1 MIGSWN
7 DDGAGFDSHDDVPAP
22 KASEHR
28 PWCKTKEVEYR
39 LCNCFPFNDP
49 DHCNPDKGGNDYSG
63 NGNGGRF

>member
-39 LCNCFPFNDP
+39 L
-49 DHCNPDKGGNDYSG
+49 GDYAYDMMKDEG
-63 NGNGGRF
+63 IMVNVNNWKKP